1 MDNIFDD
8 LKNKSNDYSR
18 KITEN
23 KYTQSAAKIED
34 IKSSITTDT
43 KSIISVKNFNTLFEL
58 LLSIKDVNYCLL
70 ENNEKDKYVSDQK
83 LHLCSTIDDNYDNFN
98 FNKKILSK
106 SLICANLQ
114 KKDNILSLILFYNEY
129 YKINIIFYNKSSN
142 NVYKTGLKDYEKV
155 FITYYNKKW
164 VIIEEKDMN
173 ASESGIYSDINEL
186 NTIIDIDLKTNFIYN
201 QYLKA
206 ISNYKLPDLVE
217 EAKECGVNLNKNNGK
232 KKTKKELYDEINS
245 IKL

>member
-8 LKNKSNDYSR
+8 LKNKANDYSR
-18 KITEN
+18 KIAEN

-34 IKSSITTDT
+34 IKSSVTTDT

-83 LHLCSTIDDNYDNFN
+83 IHLCSTIDDNYDTFN

-114 KKDNILSLILFYNEY
+114 KKDNVLSLILFYNEY
-129 YKINIIFYNKSSN
+129 YKINIIFYNKSN
-142 NVYKTGLKDYEKV
+142 NNLYKTGLKDYEKV
-155 FITYYNKKW
+155 FITYSKEW
-164 VIIEEKDMN
+164 VIIEEKDMD
-173 ASESGIYSDINEL
+173 ATGTDTYSDINEL
-186 NTIIDIDLKTNFIYN
+186 HGILDIDLKTNNVYN

-217 EAKECGVNLNKNNGK
+217 EAGKCDISLNKNNGK
-232 KKTKKELYDEINS
+232 KKTKKELYDAINS

>member
-1 MDNIFDD
+1 MDNIFND

-34 IKSSITTDT
+34 IKSSITDNN
-43 KSIISVKNFNTLFEL
+43 KSIISVKEFNTLFEL

-83 LHLCSTIDDNYDNFN
+83 IHLCSTIDDNYDNFN
-98 FNKKILSK
+98 FNKKILPK
-106 SLICANLQ
+106 ALICANLQ

-129 YKINIIFYNKSSN
+129 YKINIIIHNKSSN
-142 NVYKTGLKDYEKV
+142 NVYRTGLKDYEKV

-164 VIIEEKDMN
+164 VIIEEKDLEIN
-173 ASESGIYSDINEL
+173 DIFSDINEL
-186 NTIIDIDLKTNFIYN
+186 NTILDIDLKTNIVYN

-217 EAKECGVNLNKNNGK
+217 EAGKCDISLNKNNGK

-245 IKL
+245 VKILN

>member
-83 LHLCSTIDDNYDNFN
+83 IHLCSTIDDNYDTFN

-114 KKDNILSLILFYNEY
+114 KKDNVLSLILFYNEY
-129 YKINIIFYNKSSN
+129 YKINILIHNKSN
-142 NVYKTGLKDYEKV
+142 NNLYKTGLKDYEKV

-173 ASESGIYSDINEL
+173 ASESGTYSDINEL
-186 NTIIDIDLKTNFIYN
+186 NTILDIDLKTNNVYN

-206 ISNYKLPDLVE
+206 MSNYKLPDLVE
-217 EAKECGVNLNKNNGK
+217 EAGKCDISLNKNNGK

>member
-8 LKNKSNDYSR
+8 LKNKTNDYSR
-18 KITEN
+18 KIAEN
-23 KYTQSAAKIED
+23 KYTQSVAKTED
-34 IKSSITTDT
+34 IKSLITTDT

-83 LHLCSTIDDNYDNFN
+83 IHLCSTIDDNYDNFN
-98 FNKKILSK
+98 FNKKLLSK

-114 KKDNILSLILFYNEY
+114 KKDNVLSLILFYNEY

-173 ASESGIYSDINEL
+173 ASESGTYSDINEL
-186 NTIIDIDLKTNFIYN
+186 NTILDIDLKTNNVYN

-206 ISNYKLPDLVE
+206 MSNYKLPDLVE
-217 EAKECGVNLNKNNGK
+217 EAGKCDISLNKNNGK

>member
-8 LKNKSNDYSR
+8 LKNKSNDYSH

-23 KYTQSAAKIED
+23 KYTQSVAKTED
-34 IKSSITTDT
+34 IKSQITTDT
-43 KSIISVKNFNTLFEL
+43 NKSIISVKNFNTLFEL

-70 ENNEKDKYVSDQK
+70 ENHEKDKYVSDQK
-83 LHLCSTIDDNYDNFN
+83 IHLCSTIDDNYDTFN

-114 KKDNILSLILFYNEY
+114 KKDNVLSLILFYNEY
-129 YKINIIFYNKSSN
+129 YKINIIFYNKSN
-142 NVYKTGLKDYEKV
+142 NNLYKTGLKDYEKV
-155 FITYYNKKW
+155 FITYNKKW
-164 VIIEEKDMN
+164 IIIEEKDMN
-173 ASESGIYSDINEL
+173 ASESGTYSDINEL
-186 NTIIDIDLKTNFIYN
+186 HGILDIDLKTNNVYN

-217 EAKECGVNLNKNNGK
+217 EASKCDISLNKNNGK

>member
-23 KYTQSAAKIED
+23 KYTQSVTKTED

-43 KSIISVKNFNTLFEL
+43 KSIISVKIFNTLFEL

-83 LHLCSTIDDNYDNFN
+83 IHLCSTIDDNYDNFN
-98 FNKKILSK
+98 FNKKLLSK

-114 KKDNILSLILFYNEY
+114 KKDNVLSLILFYNEY
-129 YKINIIFYNKSSN
+129 YKINILIHNKSN
-142 NVYKTGLKDYEKV
+142 NNLYKTGLKDYEKV
-155 FITYYNKKW
+155 FITYNKKW
-164 VIIEEKDMN
+164 VIIEEKDMD
-173 ASESGIYSDINEL
+173 ATGAGTYSDINEL
-186 NTIIDIDLKTNFIYN
+186 HGILDIDLKTNNVYN

-206 ISNYKLPDLVE
+206 MSNYKLPDLVE
-217 EAKECGVNLNKNNGK
+217 EAGKCDISLNKNNGK
-232 KKTKKELYDEINS
+232 KKTKKELYDEINL